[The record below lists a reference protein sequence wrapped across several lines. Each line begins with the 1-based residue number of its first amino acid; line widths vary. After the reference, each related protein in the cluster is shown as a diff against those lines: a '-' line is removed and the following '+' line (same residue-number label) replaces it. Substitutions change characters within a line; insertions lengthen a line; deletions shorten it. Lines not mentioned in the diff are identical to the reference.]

1 MDATSLLAMFAG
13 SGVWWGWY
21 GILAVLLVATI
32 MRRRS
37 RKEKEQVK
45 GGPGRRYAA

>member
-1 MDATSLLAMFAG
+1 MDTTSLLAMFAG
-13 SGVWWGWY
+13 SGVWVGWY

-37 RKEKEQVK
+37 RKEKEQAK
-45 GGPGRRYAA
+45 SGAGGRYAA